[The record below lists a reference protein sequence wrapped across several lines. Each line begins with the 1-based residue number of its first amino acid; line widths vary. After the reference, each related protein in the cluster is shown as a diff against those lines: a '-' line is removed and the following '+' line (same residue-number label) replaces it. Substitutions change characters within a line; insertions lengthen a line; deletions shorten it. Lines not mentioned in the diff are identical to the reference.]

1 MSGINDEEKS
11 FPLRIDPELYEV
23 LQKWA
28 ADDFRSINSHIEYL
42 LREAAKKPSGI
53 QNKKKIDL
61 HEKRGPNNGLL
72 F

>member
-42 LREAAKKPSGI
+42 LREAAKKA
-53 QNKKKIDL
+53 
-61 HEKRGPNNGLL
+61 KRYPKQKEN
-72 F
+72 